1 MIRNSLFRK
10 PVLHAIKQSGTMI
23 LSRFKSTFRDVEPKY
38 QYLMNNE
45 VLNLLDN
52 TMIQFKDRHNN
63 ILEKRKSTLTDIYK
77 KTLALNFRKDTL
89 DIRKDKTWTG
99 ASIPNDLLC
108 RHVEITGPSSDA
120 KMFINAMNEFMSLL
134 NSKK

>member
-1 MIRNSLFRK
+1 MTKTFTPTDRNN
-10 PVLHAIKQSGTMI
+10 IKH
-23 LSRFKSTFRDVEPKY
+23 K
-38 QYLMNNE
+38 
-45 VLNLLDN
+45 
-52 TMIQFKDRHNN
+52 N

-108 RHVEITGPSSDA
+108 RHVEITGPASDA
-120 KMFINAMNEFMSLL
+120 KMFINAMNSGADGYMTDIEDS
-134 NSKK
+134 NSPNWNNIVQSQHNIYHGVRNILKYEKLF